1 MRDVTIY
8 RWSRGVAR
16 PTDPGRTREWLFRE
30 TFFCTQ
36 RCLQAESRAAFGKAT
51 VVRTTPDGTV
61 VLTHRDAEGPMPNMA
76 RGMMTFEPVTFAVE
90 DDVAEVLDEVFEDT
104 RVLIWGPSDD
114 GARIRL
120 QLNEFMLVV
129 TVHDDDTT
137 DVSIKRRDAEDGK
150 EDA

>member
-8 RWSRGVAR
+8 RWSRGVTR
-16 PTDPGRTREWLFRE
+16 TTDPEHNREWLFRE

-36 RCLQAESRAAFGKAT
+36 RCLQAESRAAFGEAT
-51 VVRTTPDGTV
+51 VVQTATDGTV
-61 VLTHRDAEGPMPNMA
+61 VLTHGHAEGPMPDMT
-76 RGMMTFEPVTFAVE
+76 REMMTFEPVTFAVE

-120 QLNEFMLVV
+120 QLNEFMLIV

-137 DVSIKRRDAEDGK
+137 DVSIKRRGAENGK